1 MTLTVHDP
9 GYVAL
14 RRAARAAIL
23 MPGLFA
29 VCEAAFDN
37 PQVALFAAF
46 GSFAMLAFA
55 HFGGPARKRFAAY
68 IALTVG
74 GAGLIA
80 VATVV
85 SEHVWL
91 AVVGTA
97 VVGFAASFG
106 SVLGGYVAAGSL
118 AATLSF
124 VLAVAVP
131 AGVDDIP
138 ARLLGWGLAGGAC
151 AVATLVLW
159 PRYERGDLVK
169 ALAAAVGAVAD
180 LVGELLS
187 PQAAPGALEER
198 RTSALA
204 ATRALTQVYRTMPYR
219 PAGPT
224 AHDQAI
230 AYLTDELPWLRSFAD
245 ELAVERIG
253 GDELTPADRR
263 LGEIVLRVVRTAAGE
278 LDGQPRSAPDDAL
291 EAGREEYLEAFVGSA
306 SDRIRRGEAPD
317 GLAGATER
325 VFRFRLLSYLALSV
339 GENVTIL
346 TGRPPRTTD
355 FEIPPLVPS
364 GSALQAVTGL
374 GTIVRSHLRLDSVW
388 VRAGLRAALGL
399 GLAILI
405 AELAELQHAFWVVLA
420 TLTVL
425 KSNAVSTGYA
435 AWQALAGT
443 LAGFALASAVVIG
456 VGDAQPALW
465 ALFPVCVFLAVYTPT
480 VVHVVVGQA
489 MFTVT
494 IIVLFNL
501 IEPEGWRTGLIRV
514 EDILIGAGTAILV
527 GALLW
532 PRGARAQLRAS
543 LASLYETGS
552 AYVRAALAATFD
564 HGSQP
569 TEAAGDARAAGLRAG
584 EALSTYLNEH
594 GPKRLPIEVW
604 TKLLVT
610 GEQLHLVG
618 DAIVV
623 RTSAYGRIEP
633 FPQVAAAIQEEAR
646 RLDDEVDSVA
656 DAIAGRNGAE
666 LPTGSHAGGTAAIVR
681 ACLASFGRDPTRG
694 QIEEML
700 WAAFASEWIAHV
712 RSRLAALAE
721 PIAEVESF
729 ASRAWWR

>member
-1 MTLTVHDP
+1 M
-9 GYVAL
+9 
-14 RRAARAAIL
+14 
-23 MPGLFA
+23 
-29 VCEAAFDN
+29 
-37 PQVALFAAF
+37 
-46 GSFAMLAFA
+46 
-55 HFGGPARKRFAAY
+55 
-68 IALTVG
+68 
-74 GAGLIA
+74 
-80 VATVV
+80 
-85 SEHVWL
+85 
-91 AVVGTA
+91 
-97 VVGFAASFG
+97 
-106 SVLGGYVAAGSL
+106 
-118 AATLSF
+118 
-124 VLAVAVP
+124 
-131 AGVDDIP
+131 
-138 ARLLGWGLAGGAC
+138 
-151 AVATLVLW
+151 
-159 PRYERGDLVK
+159 
-169 ALAAAVGAVAD
+169 
-180 LVGELLS
+180 
-187 PQAAPGALEER
+187 
-198 RTSALA
+198 
-204 ATRALTQVYRTMPYR
+204 
-219 PAGPT
+219 
-224 AHDQAI
+224 
-230 AYLTDELPWLRSFAD
+230 
-245 ELAVERIG
+245 
-253 GDELTPADRR
+253 
-263 LGEIVLRVVRTAAGE
+263 
-278 LDGQPRSAPDDAL
+278 
-291 EAGREEYLEAFVGSA
+291 
-306 SDRIRRGEAPD
+306 
-317 GLAGATER
+317 
-325 VFRFRLLSYLALSV
+325 
-339 GENVTIL
+339 
-346 TGRPPRTTD
+346 TD

-364 GSALQAVTGL
+364 GSALQVVTGL
-374 GTIVRSHLRLDSVW
+374 GAIVRSHLRLDSVW

-443 LAGFALASAVVIG
+443 LAGFGLASAVVIG

-465 ALFPVCVFLAVYTPT
+465 ALLPVCVFLAVYTPT

-569 TEAAGDARAAGLRAG
+569 AEAAGDARAAGLRAG

-666 LPTGSHAGGTAAIVR
+666 LPTGSHAERNRGDRPCLPCVVRPRPDAWPDRGDALGGVRKRVDRARSLSAYDARGTDCRSRDLRLACVVALRSYPLFGSSGASAQRRNAMTPASAIVISGFPIVR
-681 ACLASFGRDPTRG
+681 TETAPAFTFVSWRG
-694 QIEEML
+694 
-700 WAAFASEWIAHV
+700 
-712 RSRLAALAE
+712 
-721 PIAEVESF
+721 
-729 ASRAWWR
+729 